1 MAELLD
7 GGGCDVML
15 RIFRKHGASDSE
27 IVGHGCAILCF
38 LTGSCYVGIR
48 SSPPPSSSIAVSNTS
63 IETDDVV
70 LPPPPPTTSTAT
82 TITTA
87 ATERSV
93 DAGTCVASVDSSTLT
108 GGRDVL
114 EYLASIGFYKAFI
127 ACISLHV
134 GDAIIS
140 ELGLAA
146 IASLGGSGGSSSSM
160 YLLSSTVEM
169 NCCDVITQVGSF
181 GFNMRHERCCIIAT
195 HFCAAVEVFCEAVN
209 VSKLLDSGCSQM
221 LVALMKLHLPDGY
234 FSTAAIK
241 AICGLASL
249 SACLRLELMRYEVC
263 EVLVEVYSRHSKI
276 YKSIIRDVCEAIL
289 HLSVDTCH
297 IERIGVTIGLCKILV
312 HALQTH
318 LLWIEQGAEIATSAM
333 LHLVVS
339 SSNGNTTT
347 TTTTND
353 ATTTNNANDA
363 ANAIDDGKANA
374 YAENQ
379 YRFVDAGI
387 MEALQMTLHSELL
400 SFRTLDNL
408 TELLQV
414 FAVEDIELSSDS
426 LTQCIVRLDNQQYC
440 SVYDYLTLHKKEPLR
455 ATIHIVS
462 SSPATADDATVAPA
476 PFEGV
481 MNNELSSSSS
491 SHCSSDTI
499 EEEEEEEEED

>member
-195 HFCAAVEVFCEAVN
+195 HFCAAVEVLCEAVN

-221 LVALMKLHLPDGY
+221 LVALMRLHLPDGC

-263 EVLVEVYSRHSKI
+263 EVLVEAYSRHSKI

-339 SSNGNTTT
+339 SSN
-347 TTTTND
+347 
-353 ATTTNNANDA
+353 ATTTNNAIDA
-363 ANAIDDGKANA
+363 ANANA

-379 YRFVDAGI
+379 YRFVDTGI

-462 SSPATADDATVAPA
+462 SSPATDDATVDAAAVDDATVAPA